1 MLPLPV
7 KHDDPRRQIGVAF
20 EVAKRLLLLRIVGE
34 AVADEECSGFDAKRD
49 TVSGENQRIA

>member
-34 AVADEECSGFDAKRD
+34 AVADDKRAGFDPERD
-49 TVSGENQRIA
+49 AVPG